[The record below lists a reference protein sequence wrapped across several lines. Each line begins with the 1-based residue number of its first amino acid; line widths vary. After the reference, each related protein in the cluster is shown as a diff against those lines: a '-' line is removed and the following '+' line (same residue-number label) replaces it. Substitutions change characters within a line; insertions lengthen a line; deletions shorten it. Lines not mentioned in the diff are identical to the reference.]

1 MKYKYGILAIVLG
14 FCITL
19 SGCLFDKP
27 IDDGIDTVTEALSGR
42 NIEAIY
48 PLLSSDSQSIYSK
61 EALTSELANLDS
73 RLKTIDAKL
82 SKVDFDKE
90 NSDDMTRLYH
100 AMFTLNTAYGEVE
113 GPVDIKLT
121 KVVGKTQNVNGEQ
134 KDIWKFDWNRS
145 YVFPGLKDGD
155 ELGFTVVPANR
166 GMLLDR
172 DGKVLAKDVA
182 PGKRVYPLGNL
193 TSDAVGFV
201 RMATENDVAEYKAE
215 HPNLETK
222 LQVGMNLGRLGLEKA
237 YQERLCGENGLKVYL
252 KAQPENIL
260 LKGEPKNG
268 EDIKTTLDLKVQQA
282 LFNQVSGEYGAG
294 TAMNPQNGEVL
305 ALVCSPSLNVDIWSD
320 AAMSAEQWN
329 NLKAQS
335 QTPYEGL
342 FSQTFL
348 PGSTQKLL
356 TSIIGLN
363 HGVITTADNSGY
375 NISGSRWQP
384 DSSWGGYTVHRVTPI
399 DGFITLKTALI
410 HSDNIFFSKVAL
422 DVGMETYIQ
431 ALQNLGI
438 GQEVPSDL
446 KIYKSRISNSG
457 TLTGPIALV
466 DTAYGQAQNL
476 IAPLQMNMY
485 YSALLNGGDVLI
497 PQTSLGAEKKVW
509 KGKVTSQDNINYI
522 NLALEQAVNV
532 VHPNARRSFARSAGK
547 TGTAEVGADGSVNLG
562 WFCGFDLNNPY
573 LCTCI
578 MINYVENRG
587 GSDVNTGKF
596 GNMLDE
602 LYVNGQKY
610 VPSGV
615 VLPQENAENNAN
627 ATQAKG

>member
-1 MKYKYGILAIVLG
+1 MKYKVGILAVIMSFSVL
-14 FCITL
+14 L

-27 IDDGIDTVTEALSGR
+27 IDDGIDTVTEAISGR
-42 NIEAIY
+42 NIETIY
-48 PLLSSDSQSIYSK
+48 PLLSSDSQSVYSK
-61 EALTSELANLDS
+61 EVLASELTNLDS

-90 NSDDMTRLYH
+90 NSDEMTRLYH
-100 AMFTLNTAYGEVE
+100 AVFTLNTAYGEVE
-113 GPVDIKLT
+113 SPVDIKLT
-121 KVVGKTQNVNGEQ
+121 KVPGESQNTNGEQ
-134 KDIWKFDWNRS
+134 KDIWKFDWSRN

-252 KAQPENIL
+252 KDQPENIL

-268 EDIKTTLDLKVQQA
+268 EDVKTTLDLKVQQA
-282 LFNQVSGEYGAG
+282 LFNQLSGEYGAG
-294 TAMNPQNGEVL
+294 TAMNPQSGEVL
-305 ALVCSPSLNVDIWSD
+305 ALVSSPSLNVDIWSD
-320 AAMSAEQWN
+320 EMMGVEQWN

-342 FSQTFL
+342 FAQTFL

-356 TSIIGLN
+356 TSVIGLN
-363 HGVITTADNSGY
+363 HGVITTAENSGY

-399 DGFITLKTALI
+399 NGFINLKTALT
-410 HSDNIFFSKVAL
+410 HSDNIFFSRVAL
-422 DVGMETYIQ
+422 DLGIDTYVQ

-438 GQEVPSDL
+438 GQEVPSDI

-457 TLTGPIALV
+457 TLKGPIALA

-476 IAPLQMNMY
+476 ISPLQMNMY
-485 YSALLNGGDVLI
+485 YSALLNGGDVLV
-497 PQTSLGAEKKVW
+497 PQTSLGSEKKVW
-509 KGKVTSQDNINYI
+509 KEKITSPENINYI

-532 VHPNARRSFARSAGK
+532 VHPNASRPFSRSAGK

-578 MINYVENRG
+578 MVNYVENRG

-596 GNMLDE
+596 GKMLDE

-615 VLPQENAENNAN
+615 VLPQENADDKGNGK
-627 ATQAKG
+627 QAKG